1 MAPRPVVNQ
10 PMSAVD
16 WVLLIILAIL
26 WGGSFFFM
34 AIALRELSP
43 LTAVAWRI
51 GLGAVLLAVLS
62 LVVRQPLRLNTNIVL
77 SFLVMGALNNV
88 VPFALIGWALRD
100 IPSGLAAIL
109 NATTP
114 LFTVVVAHVATLDEK
129 ITLPRSLGVLIGF
142 AGVVVMVGA
151 RTQISLNAPLTAQL
165 LCLAAALCYAFAGVY
180 GRRFRRLGITPIQT
194 AAGQLMASTVLIVPL
209 AVATDC
215 PCGLHLPSLAVSL
228 AILGA
233 GALSTALGYVLYFR
247 ILSSAGA
254 TNLLLV
260 TFLIPISAVGLGTIV
275 LHEPVDTNEIAG
287 MALIGLGLALIDGRL
302 FQFLRWKPARP

>member
-1 MAPRPVVNQ
+1 VVPGPAVNQ
-10 PMSAVD
+10 PMPAVD

-34 AIALRELSP
+34 AIALRELPP
-43 LTAVAWRI
+43 LTAVALRI
-51 GLGAVLLAVLS
+51 GIGAALLAMLS
-62 LVVRQPLRLNTNIVL
+62 LVVRQPLRLGLNIFL
-77 SFLVMGALNNV
+77 SFMVMGALNNV

-114 LFTVVVAHVATLDEK
+114 LFTVVVAHAATLDEK
-129 ITLPRSLGVLIGF
+129 ITVPRSIGLLIGF
-142 AGVVVMVGA
+142 AGVVVMVGRSA
-151 RTQISLNAPLTAQL
+151 LINLNAPLSAQL
-165 LCLAAALCYAFAGVY
+165 LCLAAAFCYALAGVY

-194 AAGQLMASTVLIVPL
+194 AAGQLMASTILIVPL
-209 AVATDC
+209 AVAVDC
-215 PCGLHLPSLAVSL
+215 PCDLHLPSLAGSL
-228 AILGA
+228 AILAA

-260 TFLIPISAVGLGTIV
+260 TFLIPVSAVGLGTIV
-275 LHEPVDTNEIAG
+275 LHEPIDTNEIAG
-287 MALIGLGLALIDGRL
+287 MALIGLGLASIDGRL
-302 FQFLRWKPARP
+302 FRFLRWKPARP

>member
-1 MAPRPVVNQ
+1 
-10 PMSAVD
+10 MSAVD

-51 GLGAVLLAVLS
+51 GIGAALLAVLS
-62 LVVRQPLRLNTNIVL
+62 LVVRQRLRLDMNILL
-77 SFLVMGALNNV
+77 SFMVMGALNNV
-88 VPFALIGWALRD
+88 VPFAMIGWALRD

-114 LFTVVVAHVATLDEK
+114 LFTVVVAHTATLDEK
-129 ITLPRSLGVLIGF
+129 ITLPRCIGLLIGF
-142 AGVVVMVGA
+142 AGVVVMVGRGA
-151 RTQISLNAPLTAQL
+151 LIDLNAPLSAQL
-165 LCLAAALCYAFAGVY
+165 MCLAAAFCYALAGVY

-194 AAGQLMASTVLIVPL
+194 AAGQLMASTLLIVPL
-209 AVATDC
+209 AVAVDC
-215 PCGLHLPSLAVSL
+215 PCDLHLPSLAVSL
-228 AILGA
+228 AILA
-233 GALSTALGYVLYFR
+233 VGALSTALAYVLYFR

-275 LHEPVDTNEIAG
+275 LHEPVDINEIAG
-287 MALIGLGLALIDGRL
+287 MALIGLGLASIDGRL

>member
-1 MAPRPVVNQ
+1 MPAL
-10 PMSAVD
+10 D

-43 LTAVAWRI
+43 LTTVALRI
-51 GLGAVLLAVLS
+51 GIGAALLAMLG
-62 LVVRQPLRLNTNIVL
+62 LVVRQPLRLSVNL
-77 SFLVMGALNNV
+77 FCSFIVMGALNNV

-114 LFTVVVAHVATLDEK
+114 LFTVVVAHMATLDEK
-129 ITLPRSLGVLIGF
+129 ITLPRCLGLLIGF
-142 AGVVVMVGA
+142 AGVVVMVGRGA
-151 RTQISLNAPLTAQL
+151 LINLDAPLTAQL
-165 LCLAAALCYAFAGVY
+165 LCLAAALCYALAGVY
-180 GRRFRRLGITPIQT
+180 GRRFRRLGITPLQT

-209 AVATDC
+209 TVAVDC
-215 PCGLHLPSLAVSL
+215 PCDLHLPSLAASL
-228 AILGA
+228 AILA
-233 GALSTALGYVLYFR
+233 VGALSTALAYVLYFR

-275 LHEPVDTNEIAG
+275 LHEPINTDEIAG
-287 MALIGLGLALIDGRL
+287 MALIGLGLASIDGRL
-302 FQFLRWKPARP
+302 FQFLRWKPAQP

>member
-1 MAPRPVVNQ
+1 MP
-10 PMSAVD
+10 AVD

-34 AIALRELSP
+34 AIALRELPP
-43 LTAVAWRI
+43 LTAVALRI
-51 GLGAVLLAVLS
+51 GIGAALLALLS
-62 LVVRQPLRLNTNIVL
+62 LFVRQAIRLSMNIFL
-77 SFLVMGALNNV
+77 SFMVMGALNNV

-114 LFTVVVAHVATLDEK
+114 LFTVVVAHAATLDEK
-129 ITLPRSLGVLIGF
+129 ITVPRSIGLLIGF
-142 AGVVVMVGA
+142 AGVVVMVGHSA
-151 RTQISLNAPLTAQL
+151 LINHNAPLSAQL
-165 LCLAAALCYAFAGVY
+165 LCLAAALCYALAGVY
-180 GRRFRRLGITPIQT
+180 GRRFRGLGITPIQT
-194 AAGQLMASTVLIVPL
+194 AAGQLMASTILIAPL
-209 AVATDC
+209 AVAVDC

-228 AILGA
+228 AILAA

-260 TFLIPISAVGLGTIV
+260 TFLIPVSAIGLGTIV
-275 LHEPVDTNEIAG
+275 LHEPIDTNEIAG
-287 MALIGLGLALIDGRL
+287 LTLIGLGLASIDGRL

>member
-1 MAPRPVVNQ
+1 MP
-10 PMSAVD
+10 AVD

-34 AIALRELSP
+34 AIALRELPP
-43 LTAVAWRI
+43 LTAVALRI
-51 GLGAVLLAVLS
+51 GIGAALLAMLG
-62 LVVRQPLRLNTNIVL
+62 LVVRQPPRLSMNIFL
-77 SFLVMGALNNV
+77 SFMVMGALNNV
-88 VPFALIGWALRD
+88 APFALIGWALRD

-114 LFTVVVAHVATLDEK
+114 LFTVVVAHAATLDEK
-129 ITLPRSLGVLIGF
+129 ITVPRSIGLLIGF
-142 AGVVVMVGA
+142 AGVVVMVGRGA
-151 RTQISLNAPLTAQL
+151 LINLNAPLSAQL
-165 LCLAAALCYAFAGVY
+165 LCLAAALCYALAGVY

-194 AAGQLMASTVLIVPL
+194 AAGQLMASTILIVPL
-209 AVATDC
+209 AVAVDC

-228 AILGA
+228 AILAA

-260 TFLIPISAVGLGTIV
+260 TFLIPVSAVGLGTIV
-275 LHEPVDTNEIAG
+275 LHEPIDTDEIAG
-287 MALIGLGLALIDGRL
+287 MALIGLGLASIDGRL
-302 FQFLRWKPARP
+302 FQFLRWKPAQP